1 MKVILFGG
9 TGMVGQAVLAQ
20 CLADARVEGVLA
32 VGRSPIPMTHAKLRQ
47 VVHPDMSDL
56 SPIAD
61 EIRSYDTVFDALG
74 VSSFRMDEAKYT
86 RLTYDLT
93 LGLAKSVHDVC
104 GPKTTFIYVS
114 GASTDSTESGR
125 VMWARVKGRTENAL
139 LRMFTNAYMFRPGAI
154 APVAGVTSKTRW
166 VAATYAVT
174 GPLIRVLAKV
184 APGIAIDSVTIG
196 RAMIN
201 VAAGHIPPG
210 AAVSRILESRDIV
223 AAGGA

>member
-32 VGRSPIPMTHAKLRQ
+32 VGRSPIPMTHTKLRQ

-74 VSSFRMDEAKYT
+74 VSSFRMDEAKYI

-93 LGLAKSVHDVC
+93 MGLAQSVRDVC
-104 GPKTTFIYVS
+104 GPETRFRSLSVS
-114 GASTDSTESGR
+114 SPIPSG
-125 VMWARVKGRTENAL
+125 
-139 LRMFTNAYMFRPGAI
+139 
-154 APVAGVTSKTRW
+154 TSIGKI
-166 VAATYAVT
+166 
-174 GPLIRVLAKV
+174 PEIR
-184 APGIAIDSVTIG
+184 D
-196 RAMIN
+196 
-201 VAAGHIPPG
+201 
-210 AAVSRILESRDIV
+210 
-223 AAGGA
+223 

>member
-9 TGMVGQAVLAQ
+9 TGMVGQAILAQ

-61 EIRSYDTVFDALG
+61 EIRSYDAVFDALG
-74 VSSFRMDEAKYT
+74 VSSFRMDEAAYT

-93 LGLAKSVHDVC
+93 IGLARSVRDLC
-104 GPKTTFIYVS
+104 GPETTFIYVS

-139 LRMFTNAYMFRPGAI
+139 KTMLPHAYMFRPGAI
-154 APVAGVTSKTRW
+154 APVPGVKSKTRW
-166 VAATYAVT
+166 LAAIHVVT
-174 GPLIRVLAKV
+174 APLIRGLAKV
-184 APGIAIDSVTIG
+184 APGIAIDSATIG